1 VRGTLVFAVPD
12 FEPAVG
18 GTTRQVGLQARA
30 LQDRGYDVVVVTRRR
45 DRGWA
50 RRETVGRLPV
60 VRLGLAHRGRLA
72 EAHGLL
78 SLALWL
84 TLRRRKV
91 AVLQTVMWP
100 DAWASAALAGLL
112 RRTVVLWAIRGEAAA
127 AIRTGTSRLR
137 RRLGRAR
144 RALLRRCVHVTL
156 TPAMAAELEAL
167 GNMTP
172 AKVIPVPVD
181 TARFRPPTPA
191 ERRDARAAL
200 GLDETAFAIV
210 YVGHLEERK
219 AVDRLLEAVALLAQD
234 GAVVALV
241 VVGAGRGLP
250 TDTESELRRR
260 AAEDDLSG
268 LVRFV
273 GVQPEPRPYLWAADA
288 LVLPSVR
295 EGMPNSLLEAMAC
308 GLPCIAPASA
318 GGDELLDAETGIV
331 PPSNDPAD
339 LAAALRDLAA
349 DSARRRRLGDAAR
362 TRVRRFGIDEVA
374 DQYDRLYLELVS
386 GGRS

>member
-1 VRGTLVFAVPD
+1 
-12 FEPAVG
+12 
-18 GTTRQVGLQARA
+18 
-30 LQDRGYDVVVVTRRR
+30 
-45 DRGWA
+45 
-50 RRETVGRLPV
+50 
-60 VRLGLAHRGRLA
+60 
-72 EAHGLL
+72 
-78 SLALWL
+78 
-84 TLRRRKV
+84 
-91 AVLQTVMWP
+91 MWP

-112 RRTVVLWAIRGEAAA
+112 RRTVVLWAIRGEAAE
-127 AIRTGTSRLR
+127 AIRTGTSASR
-137 RRLGRAR
+137 RGIGRAR

-167 GNMTP
+167 GDMTP
-172 AKVIPVPVD
+172 TEVIPVPVD
-181 TARFRPPTPA
+181 TAHFRPPTPA

-219 AVDRLLEAVALLAQD
+219 AVDRLLEAVARLARD
-234 GAVVALV
+234 GAAVALV
-241 VVGAGRGLP
+241 VVGGGRGLP
-250 TDTESELRRR
+250 TDTERELRSR

-273 GVQPEPRPYLWAADA
+273 GVEPDPRPYLWAADA

-331 PPSNDPAD
+331 PRSNAPED
-339 LAAALRDLAA
+339 LSAALRDLAA
-349 DSARRRRLGDAAR
+349 NPARRRQLGDAAR
-362 TRVRRFGIDEVA
+362 GRVHRFGIAEVA
-374 DQYDRLYLELVS
+374 ERYEQLYSELAS
-386 GGRS
+386 GGRG

>member
-1 VRGTLVFAVPD
+1 MFVVPD

-30 LQDRGYDVVVVTRRR
+30 LSDRGHDVVVVTRRR

-50 RRETVGRLPV
+50 RKETVGRLPV

-72 EAHGLL
+72 EAHALL
-78 SLALWL
+78 SLAAWL
-84 TLRRRKV
+84 TVRRRKV
-91 AVLQTVMWP
+91 AVVQTVMWP

-127 AIRTGTSRLR
+127 AIRTGTSAPR
-137 RRLGRAR
+137 RGLGRAR

-156 TPAMAAELEAL
+156 TQQMATELEAL
-167 GNMTP
+167 GDMTRTEI
-172 AKVIPVPVD
+172 IPVPVD
-181 TARFRPPTPA
+181 TAHFRSPTPA

-200 GLDETAFAIV
+200 GLDETVFAIV

-234 GAVVALV
+234 GAAVALV
-241 VVGAGRGLP
+241 VVGGGRGLP
-250 TDTESELRRR
+250 TDTERELRRR

-273 GVQPEPRPYLWAADA
+273 GVQPDPRPSLWAADA

-308 GLPCIAPASA
+308 GLPCIAPPSA
-318 GGDELLDAETGIV
+318 AGDELLDAETGIV
-331 PPSNDPAD
+331 PPSNEPED
-339 LAAALRDLAA
+339 LIAALRGLAA
-349 DSARRRRLGDAAR
+349 NPALRRRLGDAAHA
-362 TRVRRFGIDEVA
+362 RVRRFGIDEVA
-374 DQYDRLYLELVS
+374 ERYGELYSELAS

>member
-1 VRGTLVFAVPD
+1 VFVVPD

-30 LQDRGYDVVVVTRRR
+30 LHDRGHDVVVVTRRR

-60 VRLGLAHRGRLA
+60 VRLGLARRGRLA
-72 EAHGLL
+72 EAYALL
-78 SLALWL
+78 SLAAWL
-84 TLRRRKV
+84 TVRRRKV
-91 AVLQTVMWP
+91 AILQTVMWP

-112 RRTVVLWAIRGEAAA
+112 RRTVVLWAIRGEADVS
-127 AIRTGTSRLR
+127 IGTSPR
-137 RRLGRAR
+137 RALVRAR

-167 GNMTP
+167 GEGTR
-172 AKVIPVPVD
+172 AEVIPVPVD
-181 TARFRPPTPA
+181 TAHFRPPTA
-191 ERRDARAAL
+191 DERLDARAEL

-219 AVDRLLEAVALLAQD
+219 AVDRLLEAVALLAQE
-234 GAVVALV
+234 GAAVAIV
-241 VVGAGRGLP
+241 VVGGGRGLP
-250 TDTESELRRR
+250 TDTERELRRR
-260 AAEDDLSG
+260 AAEDDLSAV
-268 LVRFV
+268 VRFV
-273 GVQPEPRPYLWAADA
+273 GVQPDPRPYLWAADA

-318 GGDELLDAETGIV
+318 GGDELLDPETGIV
-331 PPSNDPAD
+331 PPSNAPED
-339 LAAALRDLAA
+339 LAAALRDLVA
-349 DSARRRRLGDAAR
+349 DPEWRRRLGDAAR
-362 TRVRRFGIDEVA
+362 ERVSRFGIDEVA
-374 DQYDRLYLELVS
+374 ERYERLYSELA
-386 GGRS
+386 

>member
-1 VRGTLVFAVPD
+1 MFVVPD
-12 FEPAVG
+12 FEPGVG

-30 LQDRGYDVVVVTRRR
+30 LHDRGHDVVVVTRRR

-50 RRETVGRLPV
+50 RRETIGRLPV
-60 VRLGLAHRGRLA
+60 VRLGFAHRGRLA
-72 EAHGLL
+72 EAHALL
-78 SLALWL
+78 SLAAWL
-84 TLRRRKV
+84 AVRRRKV

-100 DAWASAALAGLL
+100 DAWGSAALAGLL
-112 RRTVVLWAIRGEAAA
+112 RRTVVLWAIRGEAEA
-127 AIRTGTSRLR
+127 AIRAGASAPR
-137 RRLGRAR
+137 RGLGRAR

-167 GNMTP
+167 GDMTRTEI
-172 AKVIPVPVD
+172 IPVPVD
-181 TARFRPPTPA
+181 TAHFRPPTPP
-191 ERRDARAAL
+191 ERGDARAAL
-200 GLDETAFAIV
+200 GLEETAFAIV

-219 AVDRLLEAVALLAQD
+219 AVDRLLEAVGLLAQD
-234 GAVVALV
+234 RAPVALLL
-241 VVGAGRGLP
+241 VGGGRGLP
-250 TDTESELRRR
+250 TDTEHELRRR

-273 GVQPEPRPYLWAADA
+273 GVQPDPRPYLWAADA

-331 PPSNDPAD
+331 PPSNERAD

-349 DSARRRRLGDAAR
+349 DPARRRRLGDAAR
-362 TRVRRFGIDEVA
+362 ARVRRFGIDEVA
-374 DQYDRLYLELVS
+374 ERYEQLYSELAS
-386 GGRS
+386 GGRG